1 MVSWEKICRP
11 KSEGG
16 LGFHNLKIL
25 NQAHM
30 MKLAWSLLV
39 EKDKLWVKILQ
50 ANMLVG
56 LPWSLLL
63 LSVLTPPLFGV
74 LLSNNGRGL
83 LLTLFGWFVMVKAF
97 VFGEMRGSQG
107 VGLCLSVLM
116 LEGRLEKMNS
126 LLATTLKMA
135 SGNGRCSETYCR
147 VPFVIRSLC

>member
-1 MVSWEKICRP
+1 M
-11 KSEGG
+11 
-16 LGFHNLKIL
+16 
-25 NQAHM
+25 
-30 MKLAWSLLV
+30 LA
-39 EKDKLWVKILQ
+39 
-50 ANMLVG
+50 G

-74 LLSNNGRGL
+74 LLSSSGRGL

-97 VFGEMRGSQG
+97 VFGKMRGSQG

-135 SGNGRCSETYCR
+135 SGNGGALKHTAGSH
-147 VPFVIRSLC
+147 L